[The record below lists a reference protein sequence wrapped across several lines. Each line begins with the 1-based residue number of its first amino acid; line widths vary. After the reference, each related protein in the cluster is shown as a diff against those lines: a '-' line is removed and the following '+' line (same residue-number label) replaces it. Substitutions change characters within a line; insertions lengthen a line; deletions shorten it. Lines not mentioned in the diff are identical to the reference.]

1 MMRSIDQV
9 LKRPLLTE
17 KAISLKE
24 AANKVVF
31 EVHKDANKHE
41 IKSAIESLFEV
52 KVSDV
57 RTMIFRG
64 KIKRVGKQT
73 GKRRNWKKAVV
84 TFPEDVDLDIFGVAT
99 FDGAPPEEAES

>member
-1 MMRSIDQV
+1 MRAIDQV
-9 LKRPLLTE
+9 LKRPLVTE
-17 KAISLKE
+17 KAVSLKE
-24 AANKVVF
+24 GANKVVF
-31 EVHKDANKHE
+31 EVHQDANKHE
-41 IKSAIESLFEV
+41 IKSAIEQLFEV
-52 KVSDV
+52 KVQNV
-57 RTMIFRG
+57 HTMIFRG

>member
-1 MMRSIDQV
+1 MRAIDQI
-9 LKRPLLTE
+9 LRKPLLTE

-24 AANKVVF
+24 ASNAVVF
-31 EVHKDANKHE
+31 EVHKDASKHE
-41 IKSAIESLFEV
+41 IKSAIEQLFEV
-52 KVSDV
+52 KVKNV

-84 TFPEDVDLDIFGVAT
+84 TFPGDVDLDIFGVAT
-99 FDGAPPEEAES
+99 FDGDAPEPTEG

>member
-1 MMRSIDQV
+1 MRAIDQI
-9 LKRPLLTE
+9 LRKPLLTE

-24 AANKVVF
+24 ASNKVVF
-31 EVHKDANKHE
+31 EVHKDASKHE
-41 IKSAIESLFEV
+41 IKSAIEQLFEV
-52 KVSDV
+52 KVKDV

-84 TFPEDVDLDIFGVAT
+84 TLPGDVDLDIFGVAT
-99 FDGAPPEEAES
+99 FDGDAPEPTEG

>member
-1 MMRSIDQV
+1 MRAIDQV
-9 LKRPLLTE
+9 LRKPLLTE

-24 AANKVVF
+24 QSNKVVF

-41 IKSAIESLFEV
+41 IKSAIEQLFDVEV
-52 KVSDV
+52 QDV

-84 TFPEDVDLDIFGVAT
+84 TFPGDVDLDIFGVAT
-99 FDGAPPEEAES
+99 FEGDIPEESEG

>member
-1 MMRSIDQV
+1 MRAIDQV
-9 LKRPLLTE
+9 LRKPLLTE

-24 AANKVVF
+24 QSNKVVV

-41 IKSAIESLFEV
+41 IKSAIEQLFDVEV
-52 KVSDV
+52 QDV

-84 TFPEDVDLDIFGVAT
+84 TFPGDVDLDIFGVAT
-99 FDGAPPEEAES
+99 FEGDIPEESEG